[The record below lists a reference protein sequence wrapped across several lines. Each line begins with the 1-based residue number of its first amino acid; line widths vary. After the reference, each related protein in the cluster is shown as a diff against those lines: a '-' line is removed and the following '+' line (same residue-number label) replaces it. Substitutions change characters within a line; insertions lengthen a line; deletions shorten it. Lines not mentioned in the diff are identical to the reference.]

1 MKLKRSKKGEFVPV
15 IKNNKI
21 YYGGYQN
28 DLKEVGVSKFYR
40 DRSCV
45 VTAFTNTYLYLYR
58 KDEKFSLD
66 QFNDYQYWF
75 FQIIKPRVYGVP
87 TARLLDFKLNKFRKS
102 YHLKLKSHILE
113 DNPIKRKSMEEIA
126 NFIFQAIEK
135 DLPVIF
141 FNWVSRSIRV
151 MKHHGVTIT
160 EIKGRY
166 GGYILENKDY
176 LLNLE
181 LSDNESLSLS
191 KTKDFLKG
199 QGLHFY
205 NDLSSAIEKIKTINP
220 KDNNYDSENIYNKG
234 IKIKAN
240 NQEESEKWLT
250 INDGILNNRK
260 LRIKYM
266 DSKGCCTERIV
277 QPYKLYTYY
286 GSNYFIGQCE
296 ERNELRQF
304 KLVRIKN
311 IELLEDRFIKD
322 DFDINEYLK
331 NSIGLFKDKTYKI
344 KLIYNLY

>member
-1 MKLKRSKKGEFVPV
+1 MGKVNNALRMLAILRSRKKVTRKELAEELEVD
-15 IKNNKI
+15 IRQITRYKE
-21 YYGGYQN
+21 
-28 DLKEVGVSKFYR
+28 DLEY
-40 DRSCV
+40 
-45 VTAFTNTYLYLYR
+45 A
-58 KDEKFSLD
+58 
-66 QFNDYQYWF
+66 
-75 FQIIKPRVYGVP
+75 
-87 TARLLDFKLNKFRKS
+87 
-102 YHLKLKSHILE
+102 
-113 DNPIKRKSMEEIA
+113 
-126 NFIFQAIEK
+126 
-135 DLPVIF
+135 
-141 FNWVSRSIRV
+141 
-151 MKHHGVTIT
+151 GVTIT

-181 LSDNESLSLS
+181 LSDKESLALS
-191 KTKDFLKG
+191 KTKDYLKD

-205 NDLSSAIEKIKTINP
+205 NDLSSAIEKIKAINP
-220 KDNNYDSENIYNKG
+220 KDNNYNSESIYSKG

-240 NQEESEKWLT
+240 HEEESEKWLT

-286 GSNYFIGQCE
+286 GSNYFIGKCE

-304 KLVRIKN
+304 KLVIIKN

-344 KLIYNLY
+344 KLKITYPYAMGFKEYSWTEEESIEDYIEKGYLIYNAKVEGKTEVIPWIMGMGTACTVLEPLELKDDIIKAYKEILNQYK

>member
-1 MKLKRSKKGEFVPV
+1 MGKVNNALRMLAILRSRKKVTRKELAEELEVD
-15 IKNNKI
+15 IRQITRYKE
-21 YYGGYQN
+21 
-28 DLKEVGVSKFYR
+28 DLEY
-40 DRSCV
+40 
-45 VTAFTNTYLYLYR
+45 A
-58 KDEKFSLD
+58 
-66 QFNDYQYWF
+66 
-75 FQIIKPRVYGVP
+75 
-87 TARLLDFKLNKFRKS
+87 
-102 YHLKLKSHILE
+102 
-113 DNPIKRKSMEEIA
+113 
-126 NFIFQAIEK
+126 
-135 DLPVIF
+135 
-141 FNWVSRSIRV
+141 
-151 MKHHGVTIT
+151 GVTIT

-181 LSDNESLSLS
+181 LSDKESLALS
-191 KTKDFLKG
+191 KTKDYLKD

-205 NDLSSAIEKIKTINP
+205 NDLSSAIEKIKAINP
-220 KDNNYDSENIYNKG
+220 KDNNYNSESIYSKG

-240 NQEESEKWLT
+240 HEEESEKWLT
-250 INDGILNNRK
+250 INDGIINNRK
-260 LRIKYM
+260 VRIKYM

-286 GSNYFIGQCE
+286 GSNYFIGKCE

-344 KLIYNLY
+344 KLKITYPYAMGFKEYSWTEEESIEDYIEKGYLIYNATVEGKTEVIPWIMGMGTACNVLEPLELKDDIIKAYKEILNQYK

>member
-1 MKLKRSKKGEFVPV
+1 MGKVNNALRMLAILRSRKKVTRKELAEELEVD
-15 IKNNKI
+15 IRQITRYKE
-21 YYGGYQN
+21 
-28 DLKEVGVSKFYR
+28 DLEY
-40 DRSCV
+40 
-45 VTAFTNTYLYLYR
+45 A
-58 KDEKFSLD
+58 
-66 QFNDYQYWF
+66 
-75 FQIIKPRVYGVP
+75 
-87 TARLLDFKLNKFRKS
+87 
-102 YHLKLKSHILE
+102 
-113 DNPIKRKSMEEIA
+113 
-126 NFIFQAIEK
+126 
-135 DLPVIF
+135 
-141 FNWVSRSIRV
+141 
-151 MKHHGVTIT
+151 GVTIT

-181 LSDNESLSLS
+181 LSDKESLALS
-191 KTKDFLKG
+191 KTKDYLKD

-205 NDLSSAIEKIKTINP
+205 NDLSSAIEKIKSINP
-220 KDNNYDSENIYNKG
+220 KDNNYNSESIYSKG

-240 NQEESEKWLT
+240 HEEESEKWLT
-250 INDGILNNRK
+250 INDGIINNRK
-260 LRIKYM
+260 VRIKYM

-286 GSNYFIGQCE
+286 GSNYFIGKCE

-344 KLIYNLY
+344 KLKITYPYAMGFKEYSWTEEESIEDYIEKGYLIYNATVEGKTEVIPWIMGMGTACTVLEPLELKDDIIKAYKEILNQYK

>member
-1 MKLKRSKKGEFVPV
+1 MGKVNNALRMLAILRSRKKVTRKELAEELEVD
-15 IKNNKI
+15 IRQITRYKE
-21 YYGGYQN
+21 
-28 DLKEVGVSKFYR
+28 DLEY
-40 DRSCV
+40 
-45 VTAFTNTYLYLYR
+45 A
-58 KDEKFSLD
+58 
-66 QFNDYQYWF
+66 
-75 FQIIKPRVYGVP
+75 
-87 TARLLDFKLNKFRKS
+87 
-102 YHLKLKSHILE
+102 
-113 DNPIKRKSMEEIA
+113 
-126 NFIFQAIEK
+126 
-135 DLPVIF
+135 
-141 FNWVSRSIRV
+141 
-151 MKHHGVTIT
+151 GVTIT

-181 LSDNESLSLS
+181 LRDKESLALS
-191 KTKDFLKG
+191 KTKDYLKD

-205 NDLSSAIEKIKTINP
+205 NDLSSAIEKIKAINP
-220 KDNNYDSENIYNKG
+220 KDNNYNSESIYSKG

-240 NQEESEKWLT
+240 HEEESEKWLT
-250 INDGILNNRK
+250 INDGIINNRK
-260 LRIKYM
+260 VRIKYM

-286 GSNYFIGQCE
+286 GSNYFIGKCE

-344 KLIYNLY
+344 KLKITYPYAMGFKEYSWTEEESIEDYIEKGYLIYNATVEGKTEVIPWIMGMGTACTVLEPLELKDDIIKAYKEILNQYK

>member
-1 MKLKRSKKGEFVPV
+1 MGKVNNALRMLAILRSRKKVTRKELAEELEVD
-15 IKNNKI
+15 IIQITRYKE
-21 YYGGYQN
+21 
-28 DLKEVGVSKFYR
+28 DLEY
-40 DRSCV
+40 
-45 VTAFTNTYLYLYR
+45 A
-58 KDEKFSLD
+58 
-66 QFNDYQYWF
+66 
-75 FQIIKPRVYGVP
+75 
-87 TARLLDFKLNKFRKS
+87 
-102 YHLKLKSHILE
+102 
-113 DNPIKRKSMEEIA
+113 
-126 NFIFQAIEK
+126 
-135 DLPVIF
+135 
-141 FNWVSRSIRV
+141 
-151 MKHHGVTIT
+151 GVTIT

-181 LSDNESLSLS
+181 LSDKESLALS
-191 KTKDFLKG
+191 KTKDYLKD

-205 NDLSSAIEKIKTINP
+205 NDLSSAIEKIKAINP
-220 KDNNYDSENIYNKG
+220 KDNNYNSESIYSKG

-240 NQEESEKWLT
+240 HEEESEKWLT
-250 INDGILNNRK
+250 INDGIINNRK
-260 LRIKYM
+260 VRIKYM

-286 GSNYFIGQCE
+286 GSNYFIGKCE

-344 KLIYNLY
+344 KLKITYPYAMGFKEYSWTEEESIEDYIEKGYLIYNATVEGKTEVIPWIMGMGTACTVLEPLELKDDIIKAYKEILNQYK

>member
-1 MKLKRSKKGEFVPV
+1 MGKVNNALRMLAILRSRKKVTRKELAEELEVD
-15 IKNNKI
+15 IRQITRYKE
-21 YYGGYQN
+21 
-28 DLKEVGVSKFYR
+28 DLEY
-40 DRSCV
+40 
-45 VTAFTNTYLYLYR
+45 A
-58 KDEKFSLD
+58 
-66 QFNDYQYWF
+66 
-75 FQIIKPRVYGVP
+75 
-87 TARLLDFKLNKFRKS
+87 
-102 YHLKLKSHILE
+102 
-113 DNPIKRKSMEEIA
+113 
-126 NFIFQAIEK
+126 
-135 DLPVIF
+135 
-141 FNWVSRSIRV
+141 
-151 MKHHGVTIT
+151 GVTIT

-181 LSDNESLSLS
+181 LSDKESLALS
-191 KTKDFLKG
+191 KTKDYLKD

-205 NDLSSAIEKIKTINP
+205 NDLSSAIEKIKAINP
-220 KDNNYDSENIYNKG
+220 KDNNYNSESIYSKG

-240 NQEESEKWLT
+240 HEEESEKWLT
-250 INDGILNNRK
+250 TNDGIINNRK
-260 LRIKYM
+260 VRIKYM

-286 GSNYFIGQCE
+286 GSNYFIGKCE

-344 KLIYNLY
+344 KLKITYPYAMGFKEYSWTEEESIEDYIEKGYLIYNATVEGKTEVIPWIMGMGTACTVLEPLELKDDIIKAYKEILNQYK

>member
-1 MKLKRSKKGEFVPV
+1 MGKVNNALRMLAILRSREKVTRKELAEELEVD
-15 IKNNKI
+15 IRQITRYKE
-21 YYGGYQN
+21 
-28 DLKEVGVSKFYR
+28 DLEY
-40 DRSCV
+40 
-45 VTAFTNTYLYLYR
+45 A
-58 KDEKFSLD
+58 
-66 QFNDYQYWF
+66 
-75 FQIIKPRVYGVP
+75 
-87 TARLLDFKLNKFRKS
+87 
-102 YHLKLKSHILE
+102 
-113 DNPIKRKSMEEIA
+113 
-126 NFIFQAIEK
+126 
-135 DLPVIF
+135 
-141 FNWVSRSIRV
+141 
-151 MKHHGVTIT
+151 GVTIT

-181 LSDNESLSLS
+181 LSDKESLALS
-191 KTKDFLKG
+191 KTKDYLKD

-205 NDLSSAIEKIKTINP
+205 NDLSSAIEKIKAINP
-220 KDNNYDSENIYNKG
+220 KDNNYNSESIYSKG

-240 NQEESEKWLT
+240 HEEESEKWLT
-250 INDGILNNRK
+250 INDGIINNRK
-260 LRIKYM
+260 VRIKYM

-286 GSNYFIGQCE
+286 GSNYFIGKCE

-344 KLIYNLY
+344 KLKITYPYAMGFKEYSWTEEESIEDYIEKGYLIYNATVEGKTEVIPWIMGMGTACTVLEPLELKDDIIKAYKEILNQYK

>member
-1 MKLKRSKKGEFVPV
+1 MGKVNNALRMLAILRSRKKV
-15 IKNNKI
+15 IRKELAEELEVDIRQITRYKE
-21 YYGGYQN
+21 
-28 DLKEVGVSKFYR
+28 DLEY
-40 DRSCV
+40 
-45 VTAFTNTYLYLYR
+45 A
-58 KDEKFSLD
+58 
-66 QFNDYQYWF
+66 
-75 FQIIKPRVYGVP
+75 
-87 TARLLDFKLNKFRKS
+87 
-102 YHLKLKSHILE
+102 
-113 DNPIKRKSMEEIA
+113 
-126 NFIFQAIEK
+126 
-135 DLPVIF
+135 
-141 FNWVSRSIRV
+141 
-151 MKHHGVTIT
+151 GVTIT

-181 LSDNESLSLS
+181 LSDKESLALS
-191 KTKDFLKG
+191 KTKDYLKD

-205 NDLSSAIEKIKTINP
+205 NDLSSAIEKIKAINP
-220 KDNNYDSENIYNKG
+220 KDNNYNSESIYSKG

-240 NQEESEKWLT
+240 HEEESEKWLT
-250 INDGILNNRK
+250 INDGIINNRK
-260 LRIKYM
+260 VRIKYM

-286 GSNYFIGQCE
+286 GSNYFIGKCE

-344 KLIYNLY
+344 KLKITYPYAMGFKEYSWTEEESIEDYIEKGYLIYNATVEGKTEVIPWIMGMGTACTVLEPLELKDDIIKAYKEILNQYK